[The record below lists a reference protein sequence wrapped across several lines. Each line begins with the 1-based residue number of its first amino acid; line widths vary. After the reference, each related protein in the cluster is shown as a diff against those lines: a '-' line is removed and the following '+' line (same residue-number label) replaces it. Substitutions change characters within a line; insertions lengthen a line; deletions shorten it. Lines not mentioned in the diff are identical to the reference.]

1 MADKL
6 ANLGVQC
13 PTGNTGNNG
22 VEKTG
27 NNGVEKTGNNGVEK
41 KDVEKK
47 SDVKKKPKTIWLSN
61 VKRT

>member
-1 MADKL
+1 M
-6 ANLGVQC
+6 QW
-13 PTGNTGNNG
+13 PTGNKGNN
-22 VEKTG
+22 K
-27 NNGVEKTGNNGVEK
+27 KKKKDVEK